1 MVRMW
6 PFTRV
11 LMSSIIA
18 ASVVDLPEPV
28 LPVTRIRPL
37 LARHSV
43 WHGLRQLELLHRQR
57 LRRNGAH
64 HRAHAVQLAHHVH
77 AEAAVLAHVVGE
89 VGAVVLLEALH
100 RGLRHD
106 FVQRVLHEVLLEPL
120 GAQRLQ
126 VAVQADAR
134 RIAGEEMQV
143 RALLAQHFLQIF
155 VDDGHGDLSYRR
167 RPGGRA
173 RDIELGH
180 QRGVGDVALERRAGR
195 WRR

>member
-1 MVRMW
+1 MRE
-6 PFTRV
+6 

-28 LPVTRIRPL
+28 LPVTRMSPL

-43 WHGLRQLELLHRQR
+43 WHAWRQVELLHRQR

-64 HRAHAVQLAHHVH
+64 DRAHAVQLPHDVD

-89 VGAVVLLEALH
+89 VGAVVFLETLD

-106 FVQRVLHEVLLEPL
+106 FVQRVLHELLLETFRP
-120 GAQRLQ
+120 QRLQ

-143 RALLAQHFLQIF
+143 RAFLAQDFLEVF
-155 VDDGHGDLSYRR
+155 VDDGHGESSYRR
-167 RPGGRA
+167 R
-173 RDIELGH
+173 
-180 QRGVGDVALERRAGR
+180 RRRSGP
-195 WRR
+195 